1 MNYSFSSKF
10 FQILFLFKKLRW
22 LAPSWPTLKKDK
34 TEQVFPLKE
43 SRQCGIVWR
52 EPRSTQ
58 PLPLQVLVAQSC
70 PTLCDPME
78 DTCQA
83 PLSMGFC
90 RQEYWSGSPLP
101 SPGNLHSPLQ
111 RIFPTQGFEL
121 KSPALQILYHLSHPG
136 SLFLRK
142 LALKIRVLRK
152 RQVTGQEVLAVLSP
166 ILIGL

>member
-1 MNYSFSSKF
+1 
-10 FQILFLFKKLRW
+10 
-22 LAPSWPTLKKDK
+22 
-34 TEQVFPLKE
+34 
-43 SRQCGIVWR
+43 
-52 EPRSTQ
+52 
-58 PLPLQVLVAQSC
+58 
-70 PTLCDPME
+70 ME

-111 RIFPTQGFEL
+111 GIFPTQGFEL

-136 SLFLRK
+136 SLSLRK